1 MMLAALRWL
10 RKLAARDVTARKR
23 AEEALRVSEERFAL
37 AVVGA
42 KDGIWDRD
50 LTTGMHYLSPRAQ
63 EISMGRPS
71 DGVDVRH
78 ESEWAQWFHIHPDD
92 AARREAATRDHLKG
106 HTPRYE
112 GEWRVRHQDGSY
124 HWIHARGICTRDA
137 SGRAV
142 RLAGSTTDI
151 DARKRT
157 EEALRISEERYAL
170 AMEAAQDGHWDWIV
184 GTGEY
189 YVSPRDLQ
197 LYGLPAD
204 TTFGSRGDFLAKLP
218 LVPEDRDAW
227 LRAVADLFAGTGSR
241 LSMELRANVHG
252 ETRWIQFSGVC
263 LRDASGKP
271 VRWSGTSRDVTDR
284 KRAEDA
290 LRMSEERYARAMEG
304 SDAGL
309 WEWNPVTDAAFAS
322 PRAHRLFGIPD
333 GVEIH
338 SRDDLKAHAGFHPE
352 DRQRIEDAIRA
363 CLERCTEGFEAEYRV
378 INPAGETRW
387 VRSRG
392 KVFADAQGRP
402 ALISGSVT
410 DIDARKLTEQELK
423 RSEERYALVMAA
435 ADEGYWDWIVAT
447 DQFQASPRLL
457 KMYGLPPDTTFAGRD
472 DFLARIPLH
481 PEDRPKWQKAVAAH
495 FAGKTARL
503 EMENRL
509 LWGGETRWIHITG
522 LATRDA
528 AGSVV
533 RWTGATRDVTARRL
547 AEEERRLSEE
557 RYALA
562 MQASGEGHWDWK
574 IATDEYYTSPRH
586 LEIAG
591 FPPGTKFSGRA
602 EVVARVAFHP
612 EDRPGYDAA
621 VAAHFAGKTPR
632 VDIEMRLV
640 RPGELRWVRLIGMCL
655 RDAAGVPVRWA
666 GSVTDITEQKRAEEE
681 LKRMERQL
689 RQAQRLEAVGTL
701 AGGVAHDFNNIL
713 GAILGYGEMAL
724 RDAPPGS
731 RLRRDVES
739 ILLAGE
745 RGRALVD
752 RILAF
757 SRSGVGERIAVHVE
771 EVVRESLDLIS
782 ASRPA
787 NVQIEPR
794 LKAGRAAMMGDP
806 TQVHQVLMN
815 IATNGIQAMSGSGG
829 TLRVSLDA
837 LRLDEPHLATTGAV
851 PAGDWIVLKVVDSG
865 VGIAPEILERIFDP
879 FFTTKDVGVGTGLG
893 LSLVHGIVAELGG
906 AVDVASAVGA
916 GSTFTVYLPRG
927 GDAVAPAEIEAPT
940 VPRGHGQRVLV
951 VDDEEPLVRLAT
963 RTLVELGYEPVGF
976 TSSVAALAAF
986 RADPDRFDAVV
997 TDERMPGISGSALI
1011 REVRGI
1017 RRAIPILLMSGYL
1030 GKGVV
1035 SRAFNAGADEV
1046 LKKPLSP
1053 RELATNLARVLPVL

>member
-10 RKLAARDVTARKR
+10 GKLAARDVTARKR

-106 HTPRYE
+106 RTPRYE
-112 GEWRVRHQDGSY
+112 GEWRARHQDGSY
-124 HWIHARGICTRDA
+124 HWIHARGIGTRDA

-157 EEALRISEERYAL
+157 EEALRVSEERYAL

-204 TTFGSRGDFLAKLP
+204 TTFASRADFLARLP

-241 LSMELRANVHG
+241 LSMELRANVIG

-271 VRWSGTSRDVTDR
+271 LRWSGTGRDVTDR
-284 KRAEDA
+284 RRAEEA
-290 LRMSEERYARAMEG
+290 LRISEERYARAMEG

-309 WEWNPVTDAAFAS
+309 WEWNPGTDAAFAS

-338 SRDDLKAHAGFHPE
+338 SRADLKAHAGFHPE
-352 DRQRIEDAIRA
+352 DRRRIEDAMQA
-363 CLERCTEGFEAEYRV
+363 CLARRTEGFEAEFRV

-392 KVFADAQGRP
+392 KVFPDAQGKP

-410 DIDARKLTEQELK
+410 DIDARKLAEQELK

-435 ADEGYWDWIVAT
+435 ADEGYWDWIVASN
-447 DQFQASPRLL
+447 QFHVSPRLL
-457 KMYGLPPDTTFAGRD
+457 EMYGFPPGTTFAGRN

-481 PEDRPKWQKAVAAH
+481 PEDRPKWQEAVAAH

-503 EMENRL
+503 EMETRML
-509 LWGGETRWIHITG
+509 LGAETRWIHITG

-528 AGSVV
+528 SGALV

-547 AEEERRLSEE
+547 AEDALRLSEE

-562 MQASGEGHWDWK
+562 MQASGAGYWDWK

-591 FPPGTKFSGRA
+591 FPPGT
-602 EVVARVAFHP
+602 
-612 EDRPGYDAA
+612 
-621 VAAHFAGKTPR
+621 
-632 VDIEMRLV
+632 
-640 RPGELRWVRLIGMCL
+640 
-655 RDAAGVPVRWA
+655 
-666 GSVTDITEQKRAEEE
+666 
-681 LKRMERQL
+681 
-689 RQAQRLEAVGTL
+689 
-701 AGGVAHDFNNIL
+701 
-713 GAILGYGEMAL
+713 
-724 RDAPPGS
+724 
-731 RLRRDVES
+731 
-739 ILLAGE
+739 
-745 RGRALVD
+745 
-752 RILAF
+752 
-757 SRSGVGERIAVHVE
+757 
-771 EVVRESLDLIS
+771 
-782 ASRPA
+782 
-787 NVQIEPR
+787 
-794 LKAGRAAMMGDP
+794 
-806 TQVHQVLMN
+806 
-815 IATNGIQAMSGSGG
+815 
-829 TLRVSLDA
+829 
-837 LRLDEPHLATTGAV
+837 
-851 PAGDWIVLKVVDSG
+851 
-865 VGIAPEILERIFDP
+865 
-879 FFTTKDVGVGTGLG
+879 
-893 LSLVHGIVAELGG
+893 
-906 AVDVASAVGA
+906 
-916 GSTFTVYLPRG
+916 
-927 GDAVAPAEIEAPT
+927 
-940 VPRGHGQRVLV
+940 
-951 VDDEEPLVRLAT
+951 
-963 RTLVELGYEPVGF
+963 
-976 TSSVAALAAF
+976 
-986 RADPDRFDAVV
+986 
-997 TDERMPGISGSALI
+997 
-1011 REVRGI
+1011 
-1017 RRAIPILLMSGYL
+1017 
-1030 GKGVV
+1030 
-1035 SRAFNAGADEV
+1035 
-1046 LKKPLSP
+1046 
-1053 RELATNLARVLPVL
+1053 